1 MKPAIFK
8 PLLVTAF
15 IFQIFSVSVT
25 AQDFSNKGK
34 DFWVAYGYHQVMN
47 NGTTPN
53 TQDMVLYFA
62 AEIAS
67 TVTVSIPG
75 IGYTQTY
82 NVAANSV
89 LTSAIIP
96 KGAPQDARLLAESI
110 TPENKGIHI
119 TSTNPIV
126 CYAHIYN
133 QSVSGA
139 SILFPTNTLGREY
152 YSINFQNNSNTANAN
167 CWAYVIAADT
177 GTTTVEI
184 IPSAATITKPAGV
197 PFLVTLTQGQ
207 VFNIM
212 GQTTGTTGVD
222 LTGTSIKSINT
233 GSGCKKIA
241 VFSGSGR
248 INIAC
253 GNSPTTT
260 SSDNY
265 MVQAFPKN
273 AWGKRFLTATA
284 AGVQTFNFFRV
295 CVADPS
301 TVVTVNGAPIGLPL
315 QNNFYY
321 QIGPTNQPMK
331 IEADKPIT
339 IAQYFTSQNRC
350 GNGNLGDPEVI
361 YLSPVEQNINKVL
374 FNSNLLVAAGTQE
387 HFTNVIIP
395 NGGTAI
401 SSFRID
407 GVVPATPFI
416 VHPQDLSFS
425 YIKIANLAQGQHL
438 MQSDSGFNAI
448 AYGLANFESYGYNAG
463 TNVIDLYQ
471 FITTQN
477 ANAIVNAP
485 VACKASPFV
494 IGITLPYIPISI
506 LWQISG
512 FPNVTNNS
520 PVPDSTYVL
529 NGRTL
534 NVFRLPTPYVYNAIG
549 IYPVKVI
556 VNTPPSPE
564 GCSGIQEINWN
575 LEVFNPPTPDFT
587 WPLVAASGCT
597 DSLIQFTTNNNGN
610 GRPVVKHY
618 WDFGDGSFA
627 NTNNPSKVYT
637 TPGEY
642 SIRYAILTD
651 IGCLSDTLPKIIKVT
666 KTPSAKFGFTNPQ
679 CLGKQITFGD
689 TSKLTGGYG
698 SIVNWNWNLGN
709 GTILNNANANNVT
722 TTYPSAIPY
731 TATLQVTSSTGC
743 KSPVFTLPVSVH
755 ANPVVNFSNLFACLP
770 DGVVNF
776 TGNSTIADGTQA
788 LFNFLWTFDDIPSGV
803 LNNAIIKDPS
813 HKYSSVGPFSV
824 KLKVTSNN
832 GCIDSISKPVTN
844 IYPQPKTDFTSPVE
858 VCYQTPVTFLDATNG
873 ITHPINK
880 WEWRYKNAS
889 GTVIGSST
897 LKDPVFNFPSPG
909 TYFVQ
914 HWAFT
919 TQNCVSDT
927 VEKQIV
933 INPWPTAALSLSAI
947 ACEKNVVTLFDNS
960 IPNAGTLVRWYWNL
974 GDGTIINATN
984 GNPIS
989 HTYATWGNKT
999 VKLLVEN
1006 SKGCRSDTLP
1016 QPILI
1021 NPVPKV
1027 GYILPEV
1034 CLTDGFATFNDT
1046 SKIADGSAAQLKYLW
1061 RFNTGTPAVVP
1072 APTPLVS
1079 TSKNPVIQFFTAENY
1094 RLNLMVESKDGCKDS
1109 VNNIPFTVNGV
1120 ISKTDYNILPT
1131 NGLCSNQDIEIQNKS
1146 TVVFGWLT
1154 KVEMYWDYGNNPTV
1168 VEIDDVPTVDEI
1180 YKHRY
1185 PNFQSPATR
1194 TFQVRLKAFSGV
1206 ICVNEIIKDVTV
1218 NASPL
1223 TQFTAM
1229 PGICVDA
1236 VPRQITQAS
1245 ELGGLP
1251 MQSEIYTGPGV
1262 TTTGLFNPAVA
1273 GVGIHTITYTFV
1285 ATNGCTHTSTNTVEV
1300 WPRPTAKLNVALPNC
1315 EKNAIIFNST
1325 GSVPN
1330 ATSLTQW
1337 SWNFGDATP
1346 PVIANTNAPVSHT
1359 FANYGTYTTNLIV
1372 TNNRGCNSLP
1382 EPLSVKV
1389 NALPR
1394 VDFSMPSICLPD
1406 GTGQFNSLS
1415 TIPDN
1420 TQAAFS
1426 YRWDFGDGFA
1436 VPANSDTSSKKDPI
1450 YKYSN
1455 LGPYTVQLI
1464 VTSNNNCV
1472 DSLPKQLVNVFPQ
1485 PKAAFEAKD
1494 SICLGERIDFTDESD
1509 GIVSG
1514 ITKWKWSFGNGD
1526 SSFIPD
1532 PVYRYTSSG
1541 TPYTV
1546 RLYVYSAEGC
1556 VSDTASK
1563 PIFVWNYPT
1572 VTAGPDFAML
1582 EDGLRVI
1589 SDAKA
1594 TGTGLQF
1601 LWTPSTYLNNT
1612 RVLNPSIVNPK
1623 DDIGY
1628 RLFVTGRGGCATSDS
1643 VFVKILKLPKP
1654 PNTFTPNGDGIN
1666 EFWEIKYL
1674 NDYPNAVVEIYNTAG
1689 SIVYRSIG
1697 YSTPWDGKYKG
1708 QALPAGTYYY
1718 VIDPKNGRSR
1728 QAGYVTILR

>member
-1 MKPAIFK
+1 
-8 PLLVTAF
+8 
-15 IFQIFSVSVT
+15 
-25 AQDFSNKGK
+25 
-34 DFWVAYGYHQVMN
+34 
-47 NGTTPN
+47 
-53 TQDMVLYFA
+53 
-62 AEIAS
+62 
-67 TVTVSIPG
+67 
-75 IGYTQTY
+75 
-82 NVAANSV
+82 
-89 LTSAIIP
+89 
-96 KGAPQDARLLAESI
+96 
-110 TPENKGIHI
+110 
-119 TSTNPIV
+119 
-126 CYAHIYN
+126 
-133 QSVSGA
+133 
-139 SILFPTNTLGREY
+139 
-152 YSINFQNNSNTANAN
+152 
-167 CWAYVIAADT
+167 
-177 GTTTVEI
+177 
-184 IPSAATITKPAGV
+184 
-197 PFLVTLTQGQ
+197 
-207 VFNIM
+207 
-212 GQTTGTTGVD
+212 
-222 LTGTSIKSINT
+222 
-233 GSGCKKIA
+233 
-241 VFSGSGR
+241 
-248 INIAC
+248 
-253 GNSPTTT
+253 
-260 SSDNY
+260 
-265 MVQAFPKN
+265 
-273 AWGKRFLTATA
+273 
-284 AGVQTFNFFRV
+284 
-295 CVADPS
+295 
-301 TVVTVNGAPIGLPL
+301 
-315 QNNFYY
+315 
-321 QIGPTNQPMK
+321 
-331 IEADKPIT
+331 
-339 IAQYFTSQNRC
+339 
-350 GNGNLGDPEVI
+350 
-361 YLSPVEQNINKVL
+361 
-374 FNSNLLVAAGTQE
+374 
-387 HFTNVIIP
+387 
-395 NGGTAI
+395 
-401 SSFRID
+401 
-407 GVVPATPFI
+407 
-416 VHPQDLSFS
+416 
-425 YIKIANLAQGQHL
+425 
-438 MQSDSGFNAI
+438 
-448 AYGLANFESYGYNAG
+448 
-463 TNVIDLYQ
+463 
-471 FITTQN
+471 
-477 ANAIVNAP
+477 
-485 VACKASPFV
+485 
-494 IGITLPYIPISI
+494 
-506 LWQISG
+506 
-512 FPNVTNNS
+512 
-520 PVPDSTYVL
+520 
-529 NGRTL
+529 
-534 NVFRLPTPYVYNAIG
+534 
-549 IYPVKVI
+549 
-556 VNTPPSPE
+556 
-564 GCSGIQEINWN
+564 
-575 LEVFNPPTPDFT
+575 
-587 WPLVAASGCT
+587 
-597 DSLIQFTTNNNGN
+597 
-610 GRPVVKHY
+610 
-618 WDFGDGSFA
+618 
-627 NTNNPSKVYT
+627 
-637 TPGEY
+637 
-642 SIRYAILTD
+642 
-651 IGCLSDTLPKIIKVT
+651 
-666 KTPSAKFGFTNPQ
+666 
-679 CLGKQITFGD
+679 
-689 TSKLTGGYG
+689 
-698 SIVNWNWNLGN
+698 
-709 GTILNNANANNVT
+709 
-722 TTYPSAIPY
+722 
-731 TATLQVTSSTGC
+731 
-743 KSPVFTLPVSVH
+743 
-755 ANPVVNFSNLFACLP
+755 
-770 DGVVNF
+770 
-776 TGNSTIADGTQA
+776 
-788 LFNFLWTFDDIPSGV
+788 
-803 LNNAIIKDPS
+803 
-813 HKYSSVGPFSV
+813 
-824 KLKVTSNN
+824 
-832 GCIDSISKPVTN
+832 
-844 IYPQPKTDFTSPVE
+844 
-858 VCYQTPVTFLDATNG
+858 
-873 ITHPINK
+873 
-880 WEWRYKNAS
+880 
-889 GTVIGSST
+889 
-897 LKDPVFNFPSPG
+897 
-909 TYFVQ
+909 
-914 HWAFT
+914 
-919 TQNCVSDT
+919 VSDT
-927 VEKQIV
+927 VEKQII
-933 INPWPTAALSLSAI
+933 INPWPTAALSLSTI
-947 ACEKNVVTLFDNS
+947 ACEKNAVTLFDNS
-960 IPNAGTLVRWYWNL
+960 TPNVGSLVRWYWNL

-984 GNPIS
+984 GNPIT

-1006 SKGCRSDTLP
+1006 SKGCKSDTLP
-1016 QPILI
+1016 QTILI

-1185 PNFQSPATR
+1185 PNFQSPATK

-1206 ICVNEIIKDVTV
+1206 ICVSEIIKDVVV

-1251 MQSEIYTGPGV
+1251 KQSEIYTGAGV
-1262 TTTGLFNPAVA
+1262 SATGLFNPAVA
-1273 GVGIHTITYTFV
+1273 GVGTHTITYTFV

-1325 GSVPN
+1325 GSVSN
-1330 ATSLTQW
+1330 ASSLTQW

-1389 NALPR
+1389 NPLPR

-1601 LWTPSTYLNNT
+1601 LWTPSTYLSNT

-1643 VFVKILKLPKP
+1643 VFVKILKMPKP

>member
-15 IFQIFSVSVT
+15 IFQIFSASVA

-34 DFWVAYGYHQVMN
+34 DFWVAYGYHQVMT

-53 TQDMVLYFA
+53 TQEMVLYFA
-62 AEIAS
+62 AEVAS
-67 TVTVSIPG
+67 TVTISIPG
-75 IGYTQTY
+75 IGYSQTY
-82 NVAANSV
+82 NVPANSV

-96 KGAPQDARLLAESI
+96 KAAPQDARLLAES
-110 TPENKGIHI
+110 TAPENKGIHI

-133 QSVSGA
+133 ASVSGA

-152 YSINFQNNSNTANAN
+152 YSINFQNNSNTVNAN

-184 IPSAATITKPAGV
+184 IPSAATINRPAGV

-253 GNSPTTT
+253 GNSPTST

-321 QIGPTNQPMK
+321 QIGPTNLPMK

-374 FNSNLLVAAGTQE
+374 FNSNLLVATGTQQ
-387 HFTNVIIP
+387 HYTNVIIP

-407 GVVPATPFI
+407 GAAPGTPFI
-416 VHPQDLSFS
+416 VHPQDPSFS
-425 YIKIANLAQGQHL
+425 YIKIPNLAQGQHV

-477 ANAIVNAP
+477 ANATINAP

-494 IGITLPYIPISI
+494 IGITLPYLPLSI

-534 NVFRLPTPYVYNAIG
+534 NVFRLPTPYVYNAVG
-549 IYPVKVI
+549 VYPVKVI

-575 LEVFNPPTPDFT
+575 LEVFNPPSADFS

-642 SIRYAILTD
+642 SIRYAIITD
-651 IGCLSDTLPKIIKVT
+651 IGCLSDTLPKLIKVT

-689 TSKLTGGYG
+689 TSTLAGGYG

-709 GTILNNANANNVT
+709 GTILNNTNANNVT

-731 TATLQVTSSTGC
+731 TASLQVTSSTGC
-743 KSPVFTLPVSVH
+743 ISPVFLKPVSVH
-755 ANPVVNFSNLFACLP
+755 PNPVVDFSNVFACLP

-776 TGNSTIADGTQA
+776 TGNSNIADGTQG
-788 LFNFLWTFDDIPSGV
+788 LFNFLWTFGDAPSGA
-803 LNNAIIKDPS
+803 LNNATIKDPS

-832 GCIDSISKPVTN
+832 GCIDSISKLVAN

-880 WEWRYKNAS
+880 WEWRFKNAS
-889 GTVIGSST
+889 GTVIASST
-897 LKDPVFNFPSPG
+897 LKDPVFNFPAPG
-909 TYFVQ
+909 TYFIQ

-933 INPWPTAALSLSAI
+933 INPWPTAALSLSTI

-960 IPNAGTLVRWYWNL
+960 TPNVGSLVRWYWNL

-1006 SKGCRSDTLP
+1006 SKGCKSDTLP
-1016 QPILI
+1016 QTILI

-1079 TSKNPVIQFFTAENY
+1079 ASKNPVIQFFTAENY

-1168 VEIDDVPTVDEI
+1168 VEIDDIPTVDEI

-1194 TFQVRLKAFSGV
+1194 TFKVRLKAFSGV
-1206 ICVNEIIKDVTV
+1206 ICVSEIIKDVIV

-1251 MQSEIYTGPGV
+1251 RQSEIYTGAGV
-1262 TTTGLFNPAVA
+1262 SASGLFNPSVA

-1285 ATNGCTHTSTNTVEV
+1285 ATNGCTHTSTNTIEV

-1315 EKNAIIFNST
+1315 EKNAIMFNST

-1330 ATSLTQW
+1330 ATTLTQW

-1359 FANYGTYTTNLIV
+1359 FANYGTYTTNLVV

-1426 YRWDFGDGFA
+1426 YSWDFGDGFA
-1436 VPANSDTSSKKDPI
+1436 VPANSDTSSKKDPV
-1450 YKYSN
+1450 YKYRN
-1455 LGPYTVQLI
+1455 LGPYNVQLI

-1472 DSLPKQLVNVFPQ
+1472 DSLPKQLVKVFPQ

-1556 VSDTASK
+1556 VSDTATK

-1572 VTAGPDFAML
+1572 ITAGPDFTML

-1643 VFVKILKLPKP
+1643 VFVKILKMPKP
-1654 PNTFTPNGDGIN
+1654 PNTFTPNGDGVN

-1697 YSTPWDGKYKG
+1697 YPTPWDGKYKG

>member
-1 MKPAIFK
+1 MKPALFK
-8 PLLVTAF
+8 RLLVTAF
-15 IFQIFSVSVT
+15 IFHLFFSELK

-34 DFWVAYGYHQVMN
+34 DFWVAYGYHQVMTGN
-47 NGTTPN
+47 NG
-53 TQDMVLYFA
+53 QDMVLYFA
-62 AEIAS
+62 AEVAS

-82 NVAANSV
+82 NVPANSV
-89 LTSAIIP
+89 LTSATIP
-96 KGAPQDARLLAESI
+96 KGAPQDARLLAEST

-184 IPSAATITKPAGV
+184 IPSAATINRPAGV
-197 PFLVTLTQGQ
+197 PFLITLTQGQ

-233 GSGCKKIA
+233 GAGCKKIA

-248 INIAC
+248 INISC
-253 GNSPTTT
+253 GVNTTTT

-284 AGVQTFNFFRV
+284 AGGQTFNFFRV

-315 QNNFYY
+315 QNSFYY
-321 QIGPTNQPMK
+321 QIGPTNQPLK

-339 IAQYFTSQNRC
+339 VAQYFTSQNRC

-374 FNSNLLVAAGTQE
+374 FNSNLLVATGIQE
-387 HFTNVIIP
+387 HFTNIIIP
-395 NGGTAI
+395 NGGSAI

-407 GVVPATPFI
+407 GAIPTTPFI
-416 VHPQDLSFS
+416 VHPQDPSFS
-425 YIKIANLAQGQHL
+425 YIKISGLVQGQHV

-448 AYGLANFESYGYNAG
+448 AYGFANAESYGYNAG

-494 IGITLPYIPISI
+494 IGITLPYLPLSI

-512 FPNVTNNS
+512 FPNVINNS

-534 NVFRLPTPYVYNAIG
+534 NVFRLPTPYVYNAVG
-549 IYPVKVI
+549 VYPVKVI
-556 VNTPPSPE
+556 VNTPPSLE

-575 LEVFNPPTPDFT
+575 LEVFNPPTPDFS

-597 DSLIQFTTNNNGN
+597 DSLIQFATNNNGN

-618 WDFGDGSFA
+618 WDFGNGTNA
-627 NTNNPSKVYT
+627 ATNNPSHIYS
-637 TPGEY
+637 TPGEFT
-642 SIRYAILTD
+642 IRYAILTD
-651 IGCLSDTLPKIIKVT
+651 IGCLSDTLSKVIKVT
-666 KTPSAKFGFTNPQ
+666 KTPIAKFGFTNPQ

-709 GTILNNANANNVT
+709 ATQFNNSNGNNVT
-722 TTYPSAIPY
+722 TIYPSAIPY
-731 TATLQVTSSTGC
+731 TASLQVTSSTGC
-743 KSPVFTLPVSVH
+743 VSPIFSTSVSVH
-755 ANPVVNFSNLFACLP
+755 ANPVVDFSNLYACLP
-770 DGVVNF
+770 NGVVSF
-776 TGNSTIADGTQA
+776 TGNSTIADGTQG
-788 LFNFLWTFDDIPSGV
+788 LFNFLWTFGDIPSGA
-803 LNNAIIKDPS
+803 LNNSTIKDPS
-813 HKYSSVGPFSV
+813 HTYSSVGPFSV
-824 KLKVTSNN
+824 KLKVISNN
-832 GCIDSISKPVTN
+832 GCIDSVSKSVAN
-844 IYPQPKTDFTSPVE
+844 IYPQPKTDFTLPVE
-858 VCYQTPVTFLDATNG
+858 VCYQTPVTFRDQSNG
-873 ITHPINK
+873 ITHPINR

-897 LKDPVFNFPSPG
+897 LKDPVFNFPAPG
-909 TYFVQ
+909 TYFIE

-919 TQNCVSDT
+919 NQNCVSDT
-927 VEKQIV
+927 IQKQIV
-933 INPWPTAALSLSAI
+933 IHPWPTAALSLSAI
-947 ACEKNVVTLFDNS
+947 ACEKNAVTLFDNS
-960 IPNAGTLVRWYWNL
+960 VPNVGSLVRWYWNL

-984 GNPIS
+984 GNPIT
-989 HTYATWGNKT
+989 HTYATWGNKNI
-999 VKLLVEN
+999 KLLVEN
-1006 SKGCRSDTLP
+1006 SKGCKSDTLP
-1016 QPILI
+1016 QTILI

-1034 CLTDGFATFNDT
+1034 CLTDGFATFSDT

-1061 RFNTGTPAVVP
+1061 KFNTGVVPIVP
-1072 APTPLVS
+1072 APTPLIS
-1079 TSKNPVIQFFTAENY
+1079 TSKNPLIQFFIAENY

-1120 ISKTDYNILPT
+1120 ISRTDYNILPT
-1131 NGLCSNQDIEIQNKS
+1131 NGQCSNQDIEIQNKS

-1154 KVEMYWDYGNNPTV
+1154 KVEMYWDYGNNPTQ

-1185 PNFQSPATR
+1185 PNFQSPATK
-1194 TFQVRLKAFSGV
+1194 TFRVRLKAFSGV
-1206 ICVNEIIKDVTV
+1206 ICVNEIIKDVVV

-1223 TQFTAM
+1223 TRFDAM

-1236 VPRQITQAS
+1236 SARQITQAT

-1251 MQSEIYTGPGV
+1251 GGGIFTGLGV
-1262 TTTGLFNPAVA
+1262 SAIGLFNPDVA
-1273 GVGIHTITYTFV
+1273 GVGTHTIRYTFT
-1285 ATNGCTHTSTNTVEV
+1285 ANNGCSHFTEQTIEV
-1300 WPRPTAKLNVALPNC
+1300 WPRPIAKLNVLLPNC
-1315 EKNAIIFNST
+1315 EKNAITFNSN
-1325 GSVPN
+1325 GSVAN
-1330 ATSLTQW
+1330 AESITQW
-1337 SWNFGDATP
+1337 RWNFGDASPTR
-1346 PVIANTNAPVSHT
+1346 ITFTNAPISNT
-1359 FANYGTYTTNLIV
+1359 YTDFGTYQANLTV
-1372 TNNRGCNSLP
+1372 LNNRGCNSLT

-1394 VDFSMPSICLPD
+1394 IDFALPSICLPS
-1406 GTGQFNSLS
+1406 GTGQFKDLS

-1420 TQAAFS
+1420 TQGTFKYS
-1426 YRWDFGDGFA
+1426 WSFGDAFA
-1436 VPANSDTSSKKDPI
+1436 TPANSDTSNLKDPI
-1450 YKYSN
+1450 YKYRN
-1455 LGPYTVQLI
+1455 LGPYTVQLR
-1464 VTSNNNCV
+1464 VTSNNNCI

-1485 PKAAFEAKD
+1485 PKAAFDAKD
-1494 SICLGERIDFTDESD
+1494 SICIGDRINFTDESD

-1526 SSFIPD
+1526 SSFISNPL
-1532 PVYRYTSSG
+1532 YRYTSSG

-1546 RLYVYSAEGC
+1546 RLFVYSEQGC
-1556 VSDTASK
+1556 VSDTATK
-1563 PIFVWNYPT
+1563 PIYVWNYPT
-1572 VTAGPDFAML
+1572 VTAGPDITML
-1582 EDGLRVI
+1582 EDGLRI
-1589 SDAKA
+1589 INDAKA
-1594 TGTGLQF
+1594 TGTGLQY
-1601 LWTPSTYLNNT
+1601 LWTPATYLSST
-1612 RVLNPSIVNPK
+1612 RVLNPSIVKPK
-1623 DDIGY
+1623 DDITY
-1628 RLFVTGRGGCATSDS
+1628 KLFVTGRGACTVSDS
-1643 VFVKILKLPKP
+1643 MFVKVLKLPKP

-1666 EFWEIKYL
+1666 DFWEIKYL
-1674 NDYPNAVVEIYNTAG
+1674 NDYPNAVIEIYNTAG
-1689 SIVYRSIG
+1689 SIVYRSVG
-1697 YSTPWDGKYKG
+1697 YPTPWDGKFKG
-1708 QALPAGTYYY
+1708 QALPAGTYYF